1 MAAANGML
9 VQIGLTVAQQEKR
22 HRICAGLKDA
32 ICTLDD
38 AALDEAFA
46 ACETKFLE
54 AHWVAGSSTW
64 AVNVDYF
71 RDAVLKTVHA
81 KVHGGVKAK
90 PLDLGEP
97 KITFGAPFSHEV
109 LEWCYN
115 KALDT
120 KALYMA
126 AHGAFK
132 NLSEVTLRRKDRVA
146 MWKSGQVPGLVHDY
160 QVCPQPGMVWIP
172 QIGQVCFESCVG
184 ADTQRAR
191 SVLDEAMKLV
201 CGRDLV
207 LAYGVLPNDHKALVV
222 EFAADAD
229 AESVAVRLQYRQ
241 VLLDLL
247 QWQTR
252 LLRGEVVVL
261 DESLRGILGAR
272 LQAGARAQPPRGLL
286 EERQKLLRR
295 YWCHDSQL
303 LVAAQN
309 AAITAAAR
317 QAADTLFD
325 NVQGSDEKAHLD
337 RLFTFVATTG
347 HRAILPVAERQAM
360 VKDKAKPYVLLHI
373 MRLWTQGAGK
383 GKLEDMVNELVE
395 FVRADEMSN
404 PMTNLLTEEQRAK
417 HGFWATISPPRD
429 RWELMVQNIGDL
441 DLLNGVERALACVEA
456 ELRLDPLL
464 RIQQRMDALG
474 IKAIESAPAAS
485 ASAAAEP
492 TAPPQEEY
500 DSDTSVEYTI
510 FSPAAREAA
519 AGPSNMPKATD
530 KGDSKR
536 KRKGKGTKPT
546 RK

>member
-1 MAAANGML
+1 MYFPSLPAL
-9 VQIGLTVAQQEKR
+9 PLLTNSD
-22 HRICAGLKDA
+22 KD
-32 ICTLDD
+32 
-38 AALDEAFA
+38 
-46 ACETKFLE
+46 
-54 AHWVAGSSTW
+54 
-64 AVNVDYF
+64 
-71 RDAVLKTVHA
+71 
-81 KVHGGVKAK
+81 GGVKAK

-261 DESLRGILGAR
+261 DECLRGILGAR
-272 LQAGARAQPPRGLL
+272 LQAGARAPRGAPEAASPVLVPRQPAPCRGSKRGHHGGGPAGGGHAVRQRPGQRRKGPPRSAVHVCRDDRPPG
-286 EERQKLLRR
+286 
-295 YWCHDSQL
+295 DSAGGG
-303 LVAAQN
+303 AAGHG
-309 AAITAAAR
+309 
-317 QAADTLFD
+317 
-325 NVQGSDEKAHLD
+325 QG
-337 RLFTFVATTG
+337 
-347 HRAILPVAERQAM
+347 
-360 VKDKAKPYVLLHI
+360 
-373 MRLWTQGAGK
+373 QG
-383 GKLEDMVNELVE
+383 
-395 FVRADEMSN
+395 
-404 PMTNLLTEEQRAK
+404 
-417 HGFWATISPPRD
+417 
-429 RWELMVQNIGDL
+429 
-441 DLLNGVERALACVEA
+441 EA
-456 ELRLDPLL
+456 VC
-464 RIQQRMDALG
+464 
-474 IKAIESAPAAS
+474 APASCGCGRRVRPRAS
-485 ASAAAEP
+485 SRTWSTSSSSLFGRTKCP
-492 TAPPQEEY
+492 TP
-500 DSDTSVEYTI
+500 
-510 FSPAAREAA
+510 
-519 AGPSNMPKATD
+519 
-530 KGDSKR
+530 
-536 KRKGKGTKPT
+536 
-546 RK
+546 